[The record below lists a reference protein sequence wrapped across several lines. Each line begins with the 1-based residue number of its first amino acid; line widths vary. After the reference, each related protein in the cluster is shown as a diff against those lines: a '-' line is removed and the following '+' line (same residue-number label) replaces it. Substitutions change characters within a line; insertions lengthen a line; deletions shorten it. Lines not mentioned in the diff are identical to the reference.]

1 MNIFLYTDP
10 PFQMRKKMIK
20 NSSPSNSK
28 SRYFAVKL
36 ATIFAV
42 GLVFLYSSFWLNS
55 TVHNR
60 KQLLNKAEQDIILA
74 WAGPQTILGPLL
86 IVPYTDA
93 QKKDVQGHMV
103 FLPEQ
108 LESSSDAIPEIRHRG
123 IFDVSV
129 YLADLEIICLFSPP
143 EQYKDANKVLHWS
156 QAKLAVCLDDVRGL
170 NSIMLNV
177 NGQEVSVDSGSDVL
191 NNKYPGA
198 HANLAITNLA
208 APLSIKLHINIKG
221 TDTLNVTPIA
231 KSNKINIKA
240 NWADPSFI
248 GRFLPNTKSV
258 TEKDFQAHWQISSLA
273 TSFPSHID
281 LIEIKKEKYETIGN
295 TFNTSLGVRFLK
307 TADHYQQAERATKYS
322 FLFVFYTFLVF
333 FLFEVVKRTKIHIFQ
348 YCITACSLLCFSLL
362 LTAFAEHMSFELAY
376 GISSFAIIAQIAF
389 YAFGLIHKKSERTL
403 FVGLLVSLYAYLF
416 IVLRLEDFA
425 LLVGALGTFA
435 LITVAMLVTKKINW
449 FEEK

>member
-1 MNIFLYTDP
+1 MT
-10 PFQMRKKMIK
+10 K

-86 IVPYTDA
+86 IVPYTNA
-93 QKKDVQGHMV
+93 QKKEVQGHMV

-108 LESSSDAIPEIRHRG
+108 LESSSDAIPEIRRRG

-129 YLADLEIICLFSPP
+129 YLADLEINCIFSPP
-143 EQYKDANKVLHWS
+143 EQYKDANKVLHWG
-156 QAKLAVCLDDVRGL
+156 QAKLSVCLDDVRGL

-177 NGQEVSVDSGSDVL
+177 NGQEVSVNSGSDVL

-198 HANLAITNLA
+198 HAKLAITNLA
-208 APLSIKLHINIKG
+208 APINIKLHMNIKG
-221 TDTLNVTPIA
+221 ADTLNIAPIA
-231 KSNKINIKA
+231 KSNKIEIKA

-248 GRFLPNTKSV
+248 GQFLPNTKNV
-258 TEKDFQAHWQISSLA
+258 IKKDFQAQWQISSLA
-273 TSFPSHID
+273 TSFPSHFD
-281 LIEIKKEKYETIGN
+281 LKENYEEATS
-295 TFNTSLGVRFLK
+295 FNDSLGVHLSNPKAALFNKSLGVRFLK

-403 FVGLLVSLYAYLF
+403 FLGLLAGLYAYLF

-425 LLVGALGTFA
+425 LLVGALGMFA
-435 LITVAMLVTKKINW
+435 LITVAMLVTKKISW

>member
-1 MNIFLYTDP
+1 MTN
-10 PFQMRKKMIK
+10 
-20 NSSPSNSK
+20 NSSPSK

-42 GLVFLYSSFWLNS
+42 GLVFLYSSFFLDS
-55 TVHNR
+55 TVRDR
-60 KQLLNKAEQDIILA
+60 KWLLNKAEQDIILA

-93 QKKDVQGHMV
+93 QKKGVQGHMV

-129 YLADLEIICLFSPP
+129 YLAELEINCQFSPP
-143 EQYKDANKVLHWS
+143 EQYKDANKVLHWG
-156 QAKLAVCLDDVRGL
+156 QAKLAVCLEDVRGL

-177 NGQEVSVDSGSDVL
+177 NGQEVSVDSGSDAL
-191 NNKYPGA
+191 NNKHPGV
-198 HANLAITNLA
+198 HAKLAISNLAL
-208 APLSIKLHINIKG
+208 PLNIKLHMNIKG
-221 TDTLNVTPIA
+221 VDALNVTPIA
-231 KSNKINIKA
+231 KSNKIGIKA

-248 GRFLPNTKSV
+248 GQFLPNTKNV
-258 TEKDFQAHWQISSLA
+258 TKKDFQAQWQISSLA
-273 TSFPSHID
+273 TSFPSHFD
-281 LIEIKKEKYETIGN
+281 LAEIKKVNHEGPE
-295 TFNTSLGVRFLK
+295 TFNKSLGVRFLK

-333 FLFEVVKRTKIHIFQ
+333 FLFEVVKRIKIHIFQ

-362 LTAFAEHMSFELAY
+362 LTAFAEHISFELAY
-376 GISSFAIIAQIAF
+376 GISSFAIISQIAF

-425 LLVGALGTFA
+425 LPVGALGTFA

>member
-1 MNIFLYTDP
+1 
-10 PFQMRKKMIK
+10 MI
-20 NSSPSNSK
+20 NDSSPSNSK
-28 SRYFAVKL
+28 PRYFAVKL

-60 KQLLNKAEQDIILA
+60 RQLLNKAEQNIILA

-86 IVPYTDA
+86 VVPYTDA
-93 QKKDVQGHMV
+93 QKKDVHGHMV

-129 YLADLEIICLFSPP
+129 YLADLEINCLFLPP

-177 NGQEVSVDSGSDVL
+177 NGHEVYVDSGSDAL
-191 NNKYPGA
+191 NNKHPGA
-198 HANLAITNLA
+198 HAKLAITNLA
-208 APLSIKLHINIKG
+208 LPLNIKLHMNIKG
-221 TDTLNVTPIA
+221 ADTLNVTPIG
-231 KSNKINIKA
+231 KSNKIGIKA

-248 GRFLPNTKSV
+248 GQFLPNTKNV
-258 TEKDFQAHWQISSLA
+258 TSKDFQAQWQISSLA
-273 TSFPSHID
+273 TSFPSHFD
-281 LIEIKKEKYETIGN
+281 LTEIKKVNHEGPG
-295 TFNTSLGVRFLK
+295 TFNKTLGVRFLK

-376 GISSFAIIAQIAF
+376 GISSFAIISQIAF

-435 LITVAMLVTKKINW
+435 LITIAMLVTKKINW

>member
-1 MNIFLYTDP
+1 MT
-10 PFQMRKKMIK
+10 K

-55 TVHNR
+55 TIHNR

-93 QKKDVQGHMV
+93 QKKGVQRHMV

-108 LESSSDAIPEIRHRG
+108 LECSSDAIPEIRHRG

-129 YLADLEIICLFSPP
+129 YLAKLEINCQFSPP

-177 NGQEVSVDSGSDVL
+177 NGQEVSVNSGSNVL
-191 NNKYPGA
+191 NNKHPGV
-198 HANLAITNLA
+198 HAKLAITNLTL
-208 APLSIKLHINIKG
+208 PLNIKLHMNIKG
-221 TDTLNVTPIA
+221 VDTLNVTPIA

-248 GRFLPNTKSV
+248 GQFLPNTKNV
-258 TEKDFQAHWQISSLA
+258 TKKDFQAQWEISSLA
-273 TSFPSHID
+273 TSFPSHFH
-281 LIEIKKEKYETIGN
+281 LAEIKKVNHEGPE
-295 TFNTSLGVRFLK
+295 TFNKSLGVRFLK

-333 FLFEVVKRTKIHIFQ
+333 FLFEVVKRIKIHIFQ

-376 GISSFAIIAQIAF
+376 GISSFAIISQIAF

-403 FVGLLVSLYAYLF
+403 FVGLLAFLYAYLF

-425 LLVGALGTFA
+425 LLVGALSMFA